1 MGRVGAAGMG
11 VTASPGE
18 TKAWADDAPTED
30 GAASDALGRRNGS
43 VNRAYDYLSFA
54 MDAYQQG
61 QTPRLV
67 QSYSDSQGLGGTAFV
82 YDNAL
87 TILAYLARG
96 RGDDVARAMLLG
108 DSFLYAHTHDPTYAD
123 RPVRPTHR
131 VRPFT
136 LA

>member
-61 QTPRLV
+61 QTPRLLEGD
-67 QSYSDSQGLGGTAFV
+67 SDSPGLGSAAFG
-82 YDNAL
+82 YDNPL
-87 TILAYLARG
+87 TILAYRAAR
-96 RGDDVARAMLLG
+96 RVEDLCRTVLLEAR
-108 DSFLYAHTHDPTYAD
+108 FL
-123 RPVRPTHR
+123 
-131 VRPFT
+131 
-136 LA
+136 